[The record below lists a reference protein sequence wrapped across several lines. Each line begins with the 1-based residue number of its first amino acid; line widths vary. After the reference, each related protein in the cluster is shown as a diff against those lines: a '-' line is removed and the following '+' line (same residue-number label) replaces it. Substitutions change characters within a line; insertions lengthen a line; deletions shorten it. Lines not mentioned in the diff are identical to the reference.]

1 MARDTYNPG
10 SHVPKVVRC
19 NAGRDEAAMY
29 KNLGNSQRIKFLWA
43 DTITLVSGTYE
54 AVSSGTFGAGKSVTA
69 PDHYSPGGG
78 YYGKDLSDL
87 YVFATPMA
95 AVSGTI
101 WVNIDTSADTVTVNS
116 TAAPADDGVE
126 VALLYFTT

>member
-1 MARDTYNPG
+1 MARDSYNPG
-10 SHVPKVVRC
+10 KHVPKVLRC

-43 DTITLVSGTYE
+43 ETVTLVSGTYV
-54 AVSSGTFGAGKSVTA
+54 AVASGTFGAGKSVSGR
-69 PDHYSPGGG
+69 DSYSPGGG
-78 YYGKDLSDL
+78 AYGKDLSDMF
-87 YVFATPMA
+87 VFATPMA

-116 TAAPADDGVE
+116 TAAPADDGVD
-126 VALLYFTT
+126 VALLFFTT

>member
-10 SHVPKVVRC
+10 THVPKVVRC
-19 NAGRDEAAMY
+19 NAGRDEAAVY

-43 DTITLVSGTYE
+43 DTVTLVSGTYE
-54 AVSSGTFGAGKSVTA
+54 AVSSGTFGAGKSTSGR
-69 PDHYSPGGG
+69 DSYHPGGG
-78 YYGKDLSDL
+78 YYGKTLEDL

-101 WVNIDTSADTVTVNS
+101 WVSIDTSADTVTVNS